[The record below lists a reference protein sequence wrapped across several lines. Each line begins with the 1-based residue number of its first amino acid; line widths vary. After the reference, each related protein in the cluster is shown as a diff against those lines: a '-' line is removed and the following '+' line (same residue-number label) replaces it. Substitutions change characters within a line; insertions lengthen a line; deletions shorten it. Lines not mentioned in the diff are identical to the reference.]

1 MNSIYTVYFQYL
13 SQCTLNS
20 NFFTLLINV
29 DNLTT
34 IVIGTVIIILCPLC
48 WIMNIQGM
56 LNIDRNTIRSSGIH
70 IAIDVS
76 DDFKQTMMSMSNF
89 QSKVC
94 VIWKGNPLNTLS
106 TVFQSLFCCG
116 YLSKSFDYTKII
128 NANCNEINSL
138 YVRFPDF
145 LIYIHLV
152 IFHYFE
158 FKKE

>member
-1 MNSIYTVYFQYL
+1 MLITELPYCNRNGHYHFMPAL
-13 SQCTLNS
+13 LN
-20 NFFTLLINV
+20 NEPCAL
-29 DNLTT
+29 
-34 IVIGTVIIILCPLC
+34 
-48 WIMNIQGM
+48 QGM
-56 LNIDRNTIRSSGIH
+56 LNIDRNTIRSSGIY

-128 NANCNEINSL
+128 NANYNEINSL

>member
-13 SQCTLNS
+13 SQCNLNS

-48 WIMNIQGM
+48 WIMNLQGM

-94 VIWKGNPLNTLS
+94 VIWKGDPLNTLL
-106 TVFQSLFCCG
+106 TVRYF
-116 YLSKSFDYTKII
+116 SKSYNYTKII
-128 NANCNEINSL
+128 NANYNEINSL